1 LGLVVNAVVVL
12 NTDYMTAILGVLEA
26 MGHDVLEDD
35 IARVSPLKTKH
46 VKVLG
51 DHRFE
56 LYLDV
61 ADGDL
66 RPLRDPNS
74 SVGLEDAEVF
84 RYELFDGLFGMGLC

>member
-1 LGLVVNAVVVL
+1 MLVGRALLGFSSVMLLL
-12 NTDYMTAILGVLEA
+12 NSWVGVLES

-51 DHRFE
+51 EYRHE
-56 LYLDV
+56 LHPDV
-61 ADGDL
+61 VDGDL

-84 RYELFDGLFGMGLC
+84 GYGLFDS